1 MHKWSLKLVCALG
14 VAGSLLSS
22 CGSDDEPKPN
32 TPITRTPITVSV
44 SEAGAANYN
53 LRDAYVESATY
64 DAKISSASLVGKLA
78 SGKLLSLA
86 FKRQPNSTGTGS
98 MYVTDQLVATLD
110 GVAATQA
117 TGTSAYSAQTKT
129 IDGNF
134 TVTFPSTGA
143 ITGTFINA
151 ATP

>member
-78 SGKLLSLA
+78 
-86 FKRQPNSTGTGS
+86 
-98 MYVTDQLVATLD
+98 VASSCRWPS
-110 GVAATQA
+110 
-117 TGTSAYSAQTKT
+117 SASPTAPAPAPCT
-129 IDGNF
+129 
-134 TVTFPSTGA
+134 
-143 ITGTFINA
+143 
-151 ATP
+151 